1 MKYIQTVNGQ
11 FFAEPT
17 DVPKSFGNVSNFH
30 LLSDEQLKNYG
41 WYPVRLVENANKT
54 TTTLVTGYDFVIE
67 GDEVIQY
74 EQIREK
80 TLEELQTEE
89 DVKWKQIRVQRGRL
103 LQSSDWT
110 QLLDSPLT
118 VEKKEEWQT
127 YRQSLR
133 DITTQ
138 TDPFDI
144 IWPNKPE

>member
-1 MKYIQTVNGQ
+1 MKYIQIIDGQ
-11 FFAEPT
+11 FFGEPT
-17 DVPKSFGNVSNFH
+17 DVPRSFRNVSNFH
-30 LLSDEQLKNYG
+30 LLSDEQLKDCG

-67 GDEVIQY
+67 GDEVVQY

-80 TLEELQTEE
+80 TSEEIQTEKNE
-89 DVKWKQIRVQRGRL
+89 KWKQIRMQRGRL

-110 QLLDSPLT
+110 QLSDSPLT
-118 VEKKEEWQT
+118 EEKKEEWQI